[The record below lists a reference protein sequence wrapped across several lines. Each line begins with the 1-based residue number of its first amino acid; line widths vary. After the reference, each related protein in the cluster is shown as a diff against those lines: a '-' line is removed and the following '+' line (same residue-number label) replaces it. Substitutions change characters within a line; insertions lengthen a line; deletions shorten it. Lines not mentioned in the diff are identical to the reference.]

1 MSNSEQ
7 LDDLIT
13 RHFCNELNSDE
24 QARLLQWL
32 SASEENRQYYEALKN
47 TWQLMKDDQ
56 TPDEINANKEWAYFQ
71 NVLEQDARGER
82 DYTGDITGKRGIVR
96 RIVIATAV
104 AASILLLVT
113 VGYKW
118 LSNEKSDTSTV
129 VATVE
134 KGNAA
139 TVLVRHEINTTSKT
153 LRIVLADS
161 SEILLDP
168 LSEITWNE
176 PFTNNKRDIIL
187 KGRARFNVAKD
198 KTRPFTVISG
208 QLATTALGTQFIV
221 TAFEQDEFITVQLYE
236 GRVVVKPAGS
246 LHTKLKKDFYL
257 MPGEELLY
265 SNKQNTA
272 SVRRF
277 IEGNTAAKKEA
288 PEEHSAADQP
298 SLPVEKGSWYMFNN
312 QPLAQVFKQLEE
324 MYGVEIVYSTA
335 DIERMYFIGKFSKN
349 DSVSTILNQIASLNN
364 LTVSIHNNTYTI
376 KNKQSIGN

>member
-24 QARLLQWL
+24 QERLLQWL

-71 NVLEQDARGER
+71 DVLEQDARGER

-96 RIVIATAV
+96 KLVMATAV
-104 AASILLLVT
+104 AASVLLLIT

-118 LSNEKSDTSTV
+118 LSSEKGNTNPV
-129 VATVE
+129 VVTVE
-134 KGNAA
+134 KDNVAR
-139 TVLVRHEINTTSKT
+139 VVVRHEINTSGKVQ
-153 LRIVLADS
+153 RIVLADS

-176 PFTNNKRDIIL
+176 PFTNNKRDVVL
-187 KGRARFNVAKD
+187 KGRARFTVAKD
-198 KTRPFTVISG
+198 KTKPFTVISG
-208 QLATTALGTQFIV
+208 HLATTALGTQFIV

-236 GRVVVKPAGS
+236 GRVVVKPADS
-246 LHTKLKKDFYL
+246 IHPKLKKDFYL

-265 SNKQNTA
+265 CNKQNTA

-277 IEGNTAAKKEA
+277 INDNTTAGKGVQ
-288 PEEHSAADQP
+288 EERSIADQP
-298 SLPVEKGSWYMFNN
+298 SLPVDKGSWYMFNN

-324 MYGVEIVYSTA
+324 MYGVEIVYTEA
-335 DIERMYFIGKFSKN
+335 DINKMYFIGKFSKN
-349 DSVSTILNQIASLNN
+349 DSVSTILSQIASLNN
-364 LTVSIHNNTYTI
+364 LTVTRQNNKYTI
-376 KNKQSIGN
+376 AH

>member
-56 TPDEINANKEWAYFQ
+56 TPDEVNANKEWAYFQ
-71 NVLEQDARGER
+71 EVLEQDARGER
-82 DYTGDITGKRGIVR
+82 DYTGDITGKRGIIR

-113 VGYKW
+113 AGYKW
-118 LSNEKSDTSTV
+118 FNNEKSDTTPV
-129 VATVE
+129 VTTVE

-139 TVLVRHEINTTSKT
+139 TVVVRHEINTSGKT
-153 LRIVLADS
+153 QRIVLADS

-176 PFTNNKRDIIL
+176 PFANNKRDIVL
-187 KGRARFNVAKD
+187 KGRARFSVAKD

-236 GRVVVKPAGS
+236 GRVVVKGADS
-246 LHTKLKKDFYL
+246 LHKKLIRRFYL

-288 PEEHSAADQP
+288 LEEGSAADQP

-324 MYGVEIVYSTA
+324 MYGVKIEYSSA

-349 DSVSTILNQIASLNN
+349 DSVSVILNQIAALNN
-364 LTVSIHNNTYTI
+364 LTVTRQNNKYTI
-376 KNKQSIGN
+376 TR

>member
-7 LDDLIT
+7 IDDLIT

-71 NVLEQDARGER
+71 DVLEQDARGER
-82 DYTGDITGKRGIVR
+82 DYTGYIAGKRGLVR
-96 RIVIATAV
+96 KIVITTAI
-104 AASILLLVT
+104 AASVLLLIT

-118 LSNEKSDTSTV
+118 LDSNKSNTNPV

-134 KGNAA
+134 KSNTAS
-139 TVLVRHEINTTSKT
+139 VVVRHEINTSGKT
-153 LRIVLADS
+153 QRIVLADS
-161 SEILLDP
+161 SEVILDP

-176 PFTNNKRDIIL
+176 PFTNNKRDVVL

-198 KTRPFTVISG
+198 KTKPFTVISG
-208 QLATTALGTQFIV
+208 HLATTALGTQFIV

-236 GRVVVKPAGS
+236 GRVVVKPADS
-246 LHTKLKKDFYL
+246 LHPKLKKDFYL
-257 MPGEELLY
+257 VPGEELLY

-277 IEGNTAAKKEA
+277 INDNTAAKKGTRDDR
-288 PEEHSAADQP
+288 SITDQP
-298 SLPVEKGSWYMFNN
+298 SLPVDKGSWYMFNN
-312 QPLAQVFKQLEE
+312 QPLTQVFKQLEE
-324 MYGVEIVYSTA
+324 MYGVEIVYAEA
-335 DIERMYFIGKFSKN
+335 DLEKMYFIGKFSKS
-349 DSVSTILNQIASLNN
+349 DSVNVILNQIAALNN
-364 LTVSIHNNTYTI
+364 LTVTRQNNKYTI
-376 KNKQSIGN
+376 TR

>member
-24 QARLLQWL
+24 QERLLQWL
-32 SASEENRQYYEALKN
+32 SASDENRQYYEALKN

-56 TPDEINANKEWAYFQ
+56 TPDEINAQKEWAYFQ
-71 NVLEQDARGER
+71 DVLEQDARGER

-96 RIVIATAV
+96 KIMIATAV
-104 AASILLLVT
+104 AASVLLLIT

-118 LSNEKSDTSTV
+118 LSNEKSNTNPV

-134 KGNAA
+134 KDNA
-139 TVLVRHEINTTSKT
+139 VKVIVRHEINTTGKT
-153 LRIVLADS
+153 QRIVLADS
-161 SEILLDP
+161 SEVLLDP

-176 PFTNNKRDIIL
+176 PFTSNKRDIVL
-187 KGRARFNVAKD
+187 KGRARFSVAKD
-198 KTRPFTVISG
+198 KTKPFTVISG
-208 QLATTALGTQFIV
+208 HLATTALGTQFIV

-236 GRVVVKPAGS
+236 GRVVVKGADS
-246 LHTKLKKDFYL
+246 THAKLKKDFYL
-257 MPGEELLY
+257 LPGEELLY

-277 IEGNTAAKKEA
+277 INDNATAGKQTR
-288 PEEHSAADQP
+288 EERSTADQP
-298 SLPVEKGSWYMFNN
+298 SLPVDKGSWYMFNN

-324 MYGVEIVYSTA
+324 MYGVEIVYAEA
-335 DIERMYFIGKFSKN
+335 DIQKMYFIGKFSKS
-349 DSVSTILNQIASLNN
+349 DSVSAILKQIASLNN
-364 LTVSIHNNTYTI
+364 LTVI
-376 KNKQSIGN
+376 KQDNKFIISK

>member
-32 SASEENRQYYEALKN
+32 SASDENRQYYEALKN

-71 NVLEQDARGER
+71 HVLEQDVRGER
-82 DYTGDITGKRGIVR
+82 DYTSDITGKRGRVRKIVM
-96 RIVIATAV
+96 ATAV
-104 AASILLLVT
+104 AASVLLLIT
-113 VGYKW
+113 IGYKW
-118 LSNEKSDTSTV
+118 WGNDKSSTSPV
-129 VATVE
+129 VATAE
-134 KGNAA
+134 KGNTAN
-139 TVLVRHEINTTSKT
+139 VVVRHEINTTGKAQ
-153 LRIVLADS
+153 RIVLADS

-176 PFTNNKRDIIL
+176 PFTNNKRDIVL
-187 KGRARFNVAKD
+187 KGSARFSVAKD

-208 QLATTALGTQFIV
+208 HLATTALGTQFIV

-236 GRVVVKPAGS
+236 GSVVVKPADS
-246 LHTKLKKDFYL
+246 THTKLKKDFYL

-277 IEGNTAAKKEA
+277 MSDNSTAKKA
-288 PEEHSAADQP
+288 TPEEHSTADQP
-298 SLPVEKGSWYMFNN
+298 SLPADKGSWYMFNN

-324 MYGVEIVYSTA
+324 MYGVEIVYTETE
-335 DIERMYFIGKFSKN
+335 IEKMFFIGKFSKN
-349 DSVSTILNQIASLNN
+349 DSLSTILNQIASLND
-364 LTVSIHNNTYTI
+364 LTVSIHSNTYIIT
-376 KNKQSIGN
+376 KRQ

>member
-24 QARLLQWL
+24 QTRLLQWL

-71 NVLEQDARGER
+71 DVLEQDARGER
-82 DYTGDITGKRGIVR
+82 DYTSDMTGKRGIIR
-96 RIVIATAV
+96 RIVMATAV
-104 AASILLLVT
+104 AASVLLLVT

-118 LSNEKSDTSTV
+118 LSNEKSDTSPV

-134 KGNAA
+134 KVNTA
-139 TVLVRHEINTTSKT
+139 TVVVRHEINTTGKAQ
-153 LRIVLADS
+153 RIVLADS

-176 PFTNNKRDIIL
+176 PFTNNKRDIVL
-187 KGRARFNVAKD
+187 KGRARFKVAKD

-208 QLATTALGTQFIV
+208 RLATTALGTQFIV

-236 GRVVVKPAGS
+236 GRVVVKPADS
-246 LHTKLKKDFYL
+246 IHTKPKKDFYL

-277 IEGNTAAKKEA
+277 TEGNTAARKEA
-288 PEEHSAADQP
+288 PEELSAADQP

-324 MYGVEIVYSTA
+324 MYGVEIVYSSA

-364 LTVSIHNNTYTI
+364 LTVTRQNHSYIVTNR
-376 KNKQSIGN
+376 Q

>member
-71 NVLEQDARGER
+71 DVLEQDARGER

-96 RIVIATAV
+96 KIIIATAV
-104 AASILLLVT
+104 AASVLLIIA

-118 LSNEKSDTSTV
+118 LNNEKVNTNPV
-129 VATVE
+129 VAMVE
-134 KGNAA
+134 KDNAEK
-139 TVLVRHEINTTSKT
+139 VRVRHEINRSNKAQ
-153 LRIVLADS
+153 RIVLADS
-161 SEILLDP
+161 SEVLLDP

-176 PFTNNKRDIIL
+176 PFTNNKREIEL
-187 KGRARFNVAKD
+187 KGRARFSVAKD
-198 KTRPFTVISG
+198 KTKPFTVISG

-236 GRVVVKPAGS
+236 GRVVVKGADS
-246 LHTKLKKDFYL
+246 THAKLKKDFYL
-257 MPGEELLY
+257 LPGEELLY

-277 IEGNTAAKKEA
+277 INDNTTARKET
-288 PEEHSAADQP
+288 PEERSTADQP
-298 SLPVEKGSWYMFNN
+298 SLPVDKGSWYMFNN

-324 MYGVEIVYSTA
+324 MYGVEIVYA
-335 DIERMYFIGKFSKN
+335 EAEIQKMYFIGKFSKN
-349 DSVSTILNQIASLNN
+349 DSVNVILSQIAALNN
-364 LTVSIHNNTYTI
+364 LTVTRQNNTYKI
-376 KNKQSIGN
+376 SR

>member
-32 SASEENRQYYEALKN
+32 SASEDNRQYYEALKN

-56 TPDEINANKEWAYFQ
+56 TPDEINAQKEWAYFQ

-96 RIVIATAV
+96 KIMIATAA
-104 AASILLLVT
+104 AASVLLLIT

-118 LSNEKSDTSTV
+118 LSNEKSNNNPV
-129 VATVE
+129 VASVE
-134 KGNAA
+134 KDN
-139 TVLVRHEINTTSKT
+139 TKKIVVRHEVNTSGKAQ
-153 LRIVLADS
+153 RIVLADS
-161 SEILLDP
+161 SEVLLDP

-176 PFTNNKRDIIL
+176 PFTNNKRDIVL
-187 KGRARFNVAKD
+187 KGRARFSVAKD

-236 GRVVVKPAGS
+236 GRVVVKPADS
-246 LHTKLKKDFYL
+246 LRPKLKKDFYL
-257 MPGEELLY
+257 APGEELLY

-272 SVRRF
+272 SVRRV
-277 IEGNTAAKKEA
+277 INDNTAKKATCTE
-288 PEEHSAADQP
+288 
-298 SLPVEKGSWYMFNN
+298 
-312 QPLAQVFKQLEE
+312 
-324 MYGVEIVYSTA
+324 
-335 DIERMYFIGKFSKN
+335 
-349 DSVSTILNQIASLNN
+349 
-364 LTVSIHNNTYTI
+364 
-376 KNKQSIGN
+376 

>member
-71 NVLEQDARGER
+71 DVLEQDARGER

-96 RIVIATAV
+96 KLVMATAV
-104 AASILLLVT
+104 AASVLLLIT

-118 LSNEKSDTSTV
+118 LSNDKGKTNPV

-134 KGNAA
+134 KDNA
-139 TVLVRHEINTTSKT
+139 TKVIVRHEINTSGKAQ
-153 LRIVLADS
+153 RMVLADS
-161 SEILLDP
+161 SEVLLDP

-176 PFTNNKRDIIL
+176 PFTNNKRDVVL
-187 KGRARFNVAKD
+187 KGRARFSVAKD
-198 KTRPFTVISG
+198 KTKPFTVISG
-208 QLATTALGTQFIV
+208 HLATTALGTQFIV
-221 TAFEQDEFITVQLYE
+221 TAFEEDDFITVQLYE
-236 GRVVVKPAGS
+236 GRVVVKGADNT
-246 LHTKLKKDFYL
+246 HAKLKKDFYL

-277 IEGNTAAKKEA
+277 INDNTTAKKATRDER
-288 PEEHSAADQP
+288 STADQP
-298 SLPVEKGSWYMFNN
+298 SLPVDKGSWYMFNN

-324 MYGVEIVYSTA
+324 MYGVEIVYA
-335 DIERMYFIGKFSKN
+335 EAEIQKMYFIGKFSKN
-349 DSVSTILNQIASLNN
+349 DSVNNILKQIASLNN
-364 LTVSIHNNTYTI
+364 LTVSVHNNTYTI
-376 KNKQSIGN
+376 KNKQ